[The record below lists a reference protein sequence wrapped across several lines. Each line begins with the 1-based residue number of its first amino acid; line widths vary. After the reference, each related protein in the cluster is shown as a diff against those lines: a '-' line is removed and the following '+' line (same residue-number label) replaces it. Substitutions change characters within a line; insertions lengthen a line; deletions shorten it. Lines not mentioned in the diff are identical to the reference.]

1 MDFIGIT
8 FLNTKVVRLLQLFI
22 TVCIGGCLF
31 SCGILPIDPLRF
43 QVLIDDSYAKEVETS
58 LGRIQIE
65 CIRRNNVFFLKYTSQ
80 LSDTIRL
87 KTNCLSLQSGGNSIK
102 KEFYLN
108 GFEIKLEQA
117 IAPKDVLEVRF
128 YQPVREG
135 DTITIGQNNSL
146 EYNGKPI
153 LVEDINIIIA
163 KPLVLTPYSP
173 EGSIYVQKVLE
184 NKNLPFKTLESFEQ
198 LGTDKSALLNAS
210 EVKFIDSL
218 IRLSPQVPEL
228 NNKRIAFVGDKKGF
242 FRDVKRRIASRKPL
256 KQYAVL
262 YVFSDSQKQRSAGFD
277 AAIAFDEN
285 YVFPV
290 EWVLKLLVK
299 R

>member
-128 YQPVREG
+128 YQPVHEG

-173 EGSIYVQKVLE
+173 RGEYLCAK
-184 NKNLPFKTLESFEQ
+184 SF
-198 LGTDKSALLNAS
+198 GK
-210 EVKFIDSL
+210 
-218 IRLSPQVPEL
+218 
-228 NNKRIAFVGDKKGF
+228 
-242 FRDVKRRIASRKPL
+242 
-256 KQYAVL
+256 
-262 YVFSDSQKQRSAGFD
+262 
-277 AAIAFDEN
+277 
-285 YVFPV
+285 
-290 EWVLKLLVK
+290 
-299 R
+299 

>member
-1 MDFIGIT
+1 M
-8 FLNTKVVRLLQLFI
+8 
-22 TVCIGGCLF
+22 
-31 SCGILPIDPLRF
+31 
-43 QVLIDDSYAKEVETS
+43 
-58 LGRIQIE
+58 
-65 CIRRNNVFFLKYTSQ
+65 
-80 LSDTIRL
+80 
-87 KTNCLSLQSGGNSIK
+87 
-102 KEFYLN
+102 N

-117 IAPKDVLEVRF
+117 IAPKGVLEVRF
-128 YQPVREG
+128 YQPVYEG

-153 LVEDINIIIA
+153 LVEDINLIIA

-210 EVKFIDSL
+210 EVRFIDSL

-277 AAIAFDEN
+277 AAIAFDELCFSSGVGSKIIGKEI
-285 YVFPV
+285 YIGEKV
-290 EWVLKLLVK
+290 ETSVSGVGSKIISKEIKLCGYNCATSIGQFCK
-299 R
+299 

>member
-102 KEFYLN
+102 K
-108 GFEIKLEQA
+108 
-117 IAPKDVLEVRF
+117 
-128 YQPVREG
+128 
-135 DTITIGQNNSL
+135 S
-146 EYNGKPI
+146 
-153 LVEDINIIIA
+153 
-163 KPLVLTPYSP
+163 
-173 EGSIYVQKVLE
+173 SI
-184 NKNLPFKTLESFEQ
+184 
-198 LGTDKSALLNAS
+198 
-210 EVKFIDSL
+210 
-218 IRLSPQVPEL
+218 
-228 NNKRIAFVGDKKGF
+228 
-242 FRDVKRRIASRKPL
+242 
-256 KQYAVL
+256 
-262 YVFSDSQKQRSAGFD
+262 
-277 AAIAFDEN
+277 
-285 YVFPV
+285 
-290 EWVLKLLVK
+290 
-299 R
+299 